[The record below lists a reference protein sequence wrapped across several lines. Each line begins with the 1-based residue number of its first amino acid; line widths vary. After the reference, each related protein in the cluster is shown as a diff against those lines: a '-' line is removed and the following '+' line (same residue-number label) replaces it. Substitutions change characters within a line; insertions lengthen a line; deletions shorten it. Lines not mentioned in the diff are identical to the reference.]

1 MKTCFIRFPLASGMQ
16 KLRKLSNSEIAG
28 RLRGSSAGANWS
40 DERTETAKKLWADGL
55 SASKI
60 AALLGGVSRSAVIG
74 KLHRLNLPDRGAAV
88 ARHNR
93 SHSTKRKPTQTP
105 TVAVASVSRV
115 DKVRALVSDGLP
127 IPPPA
132 ETDIPRIATVDLEP
146 HHCRF
151 PCVADVKKVGPY
163 DPIFCG
169 LKPHKGL
176 PYCEIH
182 ARRAFQPPQ
191 PRPRPTFPMI
201 TAPVEN
207 EMEAA

>member
-1 MKTCFIRFPLASGMQ
+1 MSWNDEKVEAMK
-16 KLRKLSNSEIAG
+16 KLYADGLSCSQIAG
-28 RLRGSSAGANWS
+28 RL
-40 DERTETAKKLWADGL
+40 
-55 SASKI
+55 
-60 AALLGGVSRSAVIG
+60 GGVTRNAVIG
-74 KLHRLNLPDRGAAV
+74 KIHRLGLAGRATTSRIKSSRRIGK
-88 ARHNR
+88 HQL
-93 SHSTKRKPTQTP
+93 HQWHKRKAKPKGKGKP
-105 TVAVASVSRV
+105 FVFSSKAPS
-115 DKVRALVSDGLP
+115 LVEEIHRDGLP

-176 PYCEIH
+176 PYCENH
-182 ARRAFQPPQ
+182 SRRAFQPPQ

-201 TAPVEN
+201 APVEN